1 MVGSL
6 TTSPSLICQYK
17 FRSEAGELTV
27 VVGSHMLYDD
37 DADQASIDVKNVV
50 LHENYDSWTITN
62 DICLLELDGA
72 VTMGEHVGTI
82 ALPAAMEEYDAGTM
96 CTVTGWGATS
106 EGGNLGEILQ
116 KVDVPVVSDE
126 DCRESYGQDDVA
138 DSMICAGLDA
148 GGKDSCQV
156 MI

>member
-1 MVGSL
+1 
-6 TTSPSLICQYK
+6 
-17 FRSEAGELTV
+17 
-27 VVGSHMLYDD
+27 MLYDED
-37 DADQASIDVKNVV
+37 SDQASIDVKTVV
-50 LHENYDSWTITN
+50 LHENYDSWTINN
-62 DICLLELDGA
+62 DICLLELDGS

-82 ALPAAMEEYDAGTM
+82 ALPAAMEEYEAGTM

-106 EGGNLGEILQ
+106 EGGDLGEILQ

-126 DCRESYGQDDVA
+126 DCRGSYGQEDVA

-156 MI
+156 MIQKKPLCNQ